1 MSTGSWLNLTALLV
15 LAYLLLNSGKI
26 VQAGLC
32 AERLMVH
39 TVPALPCSNKP
50 HQSLGEI
57 LCYCSQAAAGLVQA

>member
-32 AERLMVH
+32 VERLGSH
-39 TVPALPCSNKP
+39 RPTLPCSNES

-57 LCYCSQAAAGLVQA
+57 LCYCSQATAGLVQA